1 MTDASNTPS
10 GKRRF
15 FRLEHG
21 AHRVERDVDTELAF
35 HLDMRIRRLVER
47 GMDPAAARAQALRQF
62 GDWDTVRAEML
73 DIDHQQERTVKRAN
87 YLAELRQDV
96 TYALRSLRNN
106 VGFALV
112 IVLSLAIG
120 IGANTAIFTLI
131 DALLLRPLPVPNAD
145 QLVVIGDSRRTN
157 SASDGSLRADLFS
170 YPAYVELRKETRFL
184 NGLLATGRAGLL
196 DVVIEDSSRTASSG
210 SSGAEHPRGRLVSG
224 NYFAVLGVPAFLGRP
239 LTVDDDRVANGA
251 AVAVLSYAYW
261 QRRFAGDRSVVG
273 RTFKVNRV
281 PFTVVG
287 VAPPGFTGEVV
298 GRMTDIWM
306 PITMQPALNSR
317 DWLKSPTQ
325 SWLLFIGRRMPNV
338 TLAQV
343 QAAYP
348 TLVRQA
354 VTGTAPGDDSAP
366 GLQKAEV
373 RVESGAR
380 GISGLRAI
388 YAEPLNT
395 LMAAVALVLLV
406 VCANVANLLLARGAS
421 RSRELSVR
429 MALGAGRVR
438 LVRQLLTENLILAAL
453 GGMVGLVLANWGSK
467 VLLRIADGG
476 PGSVP
481 LDTRLDVRV
490 LAFTAV
496 VTGLTALLFG
506 LIPALRATR
515 VELAATLRANSR
527 GMTGGLLGRPGRLG
541 VGKLLVVFQVA
552 LSLTLLVGTSMLVRS
567 TRALANVDPGLAR
580 DRLLIVTV
588 DAAPTGLDD
597 ERLAQ
602 LSREL
607 LERVRRIPG
616 VAHASFS
623 ENGIFSGTESFTNV
637 HVEGFAP
644 RTEAD
649 TNANYDR
656 VGAGYFKAIG
666 ARLIEGRDIA
676 ETDNEHASPVA
687 VMNQTMASF
696 YFPKGQAVG
705 HRVKVDSTT
714 YEIVGVVAD
723 TRDHELRQAPVR
735 RLYLPVYQTGGM
747 PTEFTYELL
756 ATGDPANLVAAAR
769 RALIAANASL
779 VVLDNDP
786 LTSLMRQSISQ
797 DLLVARVASFFGT
810 LALAL
815 AALGLYGVMMYATLR
830 RTSEFG
836 LRMALGADASRV
848 RTMVLGEAM
857 RLVVAGTIVGVPLA
871 MAATRLL
878 RNQLFGVELVD
889 LPSIA
894 LALAVLALSA
904 AAAGYVPASRAARVG
919 PLEALRTD

>member
-1 MTDASNTPS
+1 MTDSGHTPPA
-10 GKRRF
+10 KRRP
-15 FRLEHG
+15 FRLELG
-21 AHRVERDVDTELAF
+21 PHRVERDVDAELAF
-35 HLDMRIRRLVER
+35 HLDMRVRRLVER

-62 GDWDTVRAEML
+62 GDWDTVRAQML
-73 DIDHQQERTVKRAN
+73 DIDYQQEKTVKRAN
-87 YLAELRQDV
+87 YVAELRQDV

-112 IVLSLAIG
+112 VVLSLAIG

-157 SASDGSLRADLFS
+157 GASDGALRVDLFS

-184 NGLLATGRAGLL
+184 TGLVATGRVGRV
-196 DVVIEDSSRTASSG
+196 DVVIPDSARTGQG
-210 SSGAEHPRGRLVSG
+210 SAAGAEHPRGRLVSG

-251 AVAVLSYAYW
+251 PVAVLSYAYW
-261 QRRFAGDRSVVG
+261 QRRFAGDRSIVG
-273 RTFKVNRV
+273 RAIIVNRI

-317 DWLKSPTQ
+317 DWLESPTQ
-325 SWLLFIGRRMPNV
+325 AWLLFIGRRMPNV
-338 TLAQV
+338 TLGQI

-348 TLVRQA
+348 TMVRQKVIA
-354 VTGTAPGDDSAP
+354 TAPGDDSAI

-373 RVESGAR
+373 KVESGAR
-380 GISGLRAI
+380 GVSGLRAV
-388 YAEPLNT
+388 YAEPLGT

-406 VCANVANLLLARGAS
+406 VCANVANLLLARGAA
-421 RSRELSVR
+421 RARELGVR

-438 LVRQLLTENLILAAL
+438 LVRQLLTENLLLAAL
-453 GGMVGLVLANWGSK
+453 GGAVGLLLASWGSK
-467 VLLRIADGG
+467 VLLRIAAGG

-481 LDTRLDVRV
+481 LDARLDLRV
-490 LAFTAV
+490 MAFTAL

-506 LIPALRATR
+506 LIPSLRATR
-515 VELAATLRANSR
+515 VQLATTLRANSR
-527 GMTGGLLGRPGRLG
+527 GMTGGLLGSPGRLG

-567 TRALANVDPGLAR
+567 TRALANVDPGLSR

-588 DAAPTGLDD
+588 DAAPAGVES

-616 VAHASFS
+616 VDAASFS
-623 ENGIFSGTESFTNV
+623 ENGVFSGTESFTTL
-637 HVEGFAP
+637 HVEGFTP
-644 RTEAD
+644 RADAD
-649 TNANYDR
+649 TSANYDR
-656 VGAGYFKAIG
+656 VGPGYFKAIG

-676 ETDNEHASPVA
+676 ETDNENAPPVA
-687 VMNQTMASF
+687 VMNATMAAA

-705 HRVKVDSTT
+705 HRVRVDSTT

-723 TRDHELRQAPVR
+723 TKDHELRQAPVR
-735 RLYLPVYQTGGM
+735 RLYLPVYQTDGM
-747 PTEFTYELL
+747 PTGFTYELR
-756 ATGDPANLVAAAR
+756 ATGDPAKLVAAVR
-769 RALIAANASL
+769 RELAAANGSL
-779 VVLDNDP
+779 VVLANDP

-797 DLLVARVASFFGT
+797 DLLVAQVASFFGM

-836 LRMALGADASRV
+836 LRMALGADAVRV
-848 RTMVLGEAM
+848 RRMVLGEAM
-857 RLVVAGTIVGVPLA
+857 RLVVAGAIVGVPLA

-889 LPSIA
+889 APSIA
-894 LALAVLALSA
+894 VALGVLAVSA
-904 AAAGYVPASRAARVG
+904 ALAGYVPASRAARVG